1 MKFNENLKYL
11 RKEANLTQEQFAE
24 KLNVSR
30 QAVTKWESGQSYPDI
45 QNLKEM
51 ADMFNVTMDALVG
64 DIGSKKESVINKK
77 INDVGYFIFAMIIL
91 LAISISSISESIGF
105 ITGNEDGK
113 IISYIILGIAGF
125 LLMIYLLKKYL
136 RSTDQQIVNM
146 KNNEQ
151 AKKERKKYILN
162 KYKLSCIG
170 DIFLAI
176 IINLQHLNGGIQE
189 FCIEFCKSTV
199 LFAVLTIAV
208 TVRSYIRLEKK
219 VKELNKDM

>member
-113 IISYIILGIAGF
+113 IISYIILGIVGF
-125 LLMIYLLKKYL
+125 LLTIYLLKKYL

-176 IINLQHLNGGIQE
+176 IINLPHLTDGIQE
-189 FCIEFCKSTV
+189 FCIEFCKSIV

-219 VKELNKDM
+219 VKELNKD

>member
-91 LAISISSISESIGF
+91 LAISISSISESISF

-113 IISYIILGIAGF
+113 IISYIILGIVGF
-125 LLMIYLLKKYL
+125 LLTIYLLKKYL

-176 IINLQHLNGGIQE
+176 IINLPHLNDGIQE
-189 FCIEFCKSTV
+189 FCIEFCKSIV

-219 VKELNKDM
+219 VKELNKD

>member
-1 MKFNENLKYL
+1 
-11 RKEANLTQEQFAE
+11 
-24 KLNVSR
+24 
-30 QAVTKWESGQSYPDI
+30 
-45 QNLKEM
+45 
-51 ADMFNVTMDALVG
+51 MFNVTMDALVG

-77 INDVGYFIFAMIIL
+77 INDVGYFIFVMIIL

-113 IISYIILGIAGF
+113 IISYIILGIVGF
-125 LLMIYLLKKYL
+125 LLTIYLLKKYL

-176 IINLQHLNGGIQE
+176 IINLPHLNDGIQE
-189 FCIEFCKSTV
+189 FCIEFCKSIV

>member
-91 LAISISSISESIGF
+91 FAISISSISESIYC
-105 ITGNEDGK
+105 
-113 IISYIILGIAGF
+113 IISNSF
-125 LLMIYLLKKYL
+125 L
-136 RSTDQQIVNM
+136 S
-146 KNNEQ
+146 
-151 AKKERKKYILN
+151 
-162 KYKLSCIG
+162 
-170 DIFLAI
+170 
-176 IINLQHLNGGIQE
+176 
-189 FCIEFCKSTV
+189 
-199 LFAVLTIAV
+199 
-208 TVRSYIRLEKK
+208 
-219 VKELNKDM
+219 

>member
-77 INDVGYFIFAMIIL
+77 INDVGYFIFVDSFLFFFSTFFSGAASFFSKSAFFSETFSSFL
-91 LAISISSISESIGF
+91 FLEGSLESLPGTSRTRKSVSPSI
-105 ITGNEDGK
+105 K
-113 IISYIILGIAGF
+113 
-125 LLMIYLLKKYL
+125 
-136 RSTDQQIVNM
+136 
-146 KNNEQ
+146 
-151 AKKERKKYILN
+151 
-162 KYKLSCIG
+162 
-170 DIFLAI
+170 
-176 IINLQHLNGGIQE
+176 
-189 FCIEFCKSTV
+189 
-199 LFAVLTIAV
+199 
-208 TVRSYIRLEKK
+208 
-219 VKELNKDM
+219 

>member
-77 INDVGYFIFAMIIL
+77 INDVGYFIFVMIIL

-113 IISYIILGIAGF
+113 IISYIILGIVGF
-125 LLMIYLLKKYL
+125 LLTIYLLKKYL

-176 IINLQHLNGGIQE
+176 IINLPHLNDGIQE
-189 FCIEFCKSTV
+189 FCIEFCKSIV

-219 VKELNKDM
+219 VKELNKD

>member
-77 INDVGYFIFAMIIL
+77 INDVGYFIFVMIIL

-113 IISYIILGIAGF
+113 IISYIILGIVGF
-125 LLMIYLLKKYL
+125 LLTIYLLKKYL

-176 IINLQHLNGGIQE
+176 IINLPHLNDGIQE
-189 FCIEFCKSTV
+189 FCIEFCKSIV

>member
-77 INDVGYFIFAMIIL
+77 INDVGYFIFVMIIL

-113 IISYIILGIAGF
+113 IISYIILGIVGF
-125 LLMIYLLKKYL
+125 LLTIYLLKKYL

-176 IINLQHLNGGIQE
+176 IINLPHLNDVIQE
-189 FCIEFCKSTV
+189 FCIEFCKSIV

-219 VKELNKDM
+219 VKELNKD

>member
-113 IISYIILGIAGF
+113 IISYIILGIVGF

-146 KNNEQ
+146 KNNKQ

-176 IINLQHLNGGIQE
+176 IINLPHLNDGIQE
-189 FCIEFCKSTV
+189 FCIEFCKSIV

-208 TVRSYIRLEKK
+208 TVRSYIKLEKK

>member
-105 ITGNEDGK
+105 ITGNEDDK
-113 IISYIILGIAGF
+113 IISYIILGIVGF

-162 KYKLSCIG
+162 KYKLSYIG

-176 IINLQHLNGGIQE
+176 IINLPHLNDGIQE
-189 FCIEFCKSTV
+189 FCIEFYKSIV

-219 VKELNKDM
+219 VKELNKD

>member
-105 ITGNEDGK
+105 ITGNEDSK
-113 IISYIILGIAGF
+113 IISYIILGIVGF
-125 LLMIYLLKKYL
+125 LLTIYLLKKYL

-176 IINLQHLNGGIQE
+176 IINLPHLNDGIQE
-189 FCIEFCKSTV
+189 FCIEFCKSIV

-219 VKELNKDM
+219 VKELNKD

>member
-113 IISYIILGIAGF
+113 IISYIILGIVGF
-125 LLMIYLLKKYL
+125 LLTIYLLKKYL

-176 IINLQHLNGGIQE
+176 IINLPHLNDGIQE
-189 FCIEFCKSTV
+189 FCIEFCKSIV

-219 VKELNKDM
+219 VKELNKD

>member
-64 DIGSKKESVINKK
+64 DIGSKKERVINKK

-113 IISYIILGIAGF
+113 IISYIILGIVGF
-125 LLMIYLLKKYL
+125 LLTIYLLKKYL

-162 KYKLSCIG
+162 KYKLSYIG

-176 IINLQHLNGGIQE
+176 IINLPHLNDGIQE
-189 FCIEFCKSTV
+189 FCIEFCKIIV

-219 VKELNKDM
+219 VKELNKD

>member
-91 LAISISSISESIGF
+91 LAISIFSISESIGF

-113 IISYIILGIAGF
+113 IISYIILGIVGF

-176 IINLQHLNGGIQE
+176 IINLPHLNDGIQE
-189 FCIEFCKSTV
+189 FCIEFCKSIV

-219 VKELNKDM
+219 VKELNKD